1 MGRAGIFL
9 NRIYYGYYLIAAAFV
24 AQFISI
30 GTQNYVLSAF
40 MAPMLDELGWSRFD
54 FTVPRTI
61 GQAVMAFVGFF
72 VGAHVDRLGPRR
84 FMLAGTCI
92 LGVSIYAHAFVQT
105 VWGWWLV
112 NGLALT
118 TGAALLGNLVVNVTL
133 AKWFVELRGSAVAW
147 AAMGV
152 SFAGVLITPGI
163 TWGIDVVGWREA
175 WKWLALFAV
184 SSMVPVVLIMRR
196 APEDHGLHPDGKS
209 DDQVASGQAQ
219 RAADDFSRSMTRSQA
234 LRTTSFYA
242 LAFAFG
248 LFTMGIGVM
257 LLQTIPYV
265 TDAGIP
271 RVNAA
276 LMITVASIPAM
287 LTKPVWGYF
296 IDRMDAPR
304 RLASLSAAITGIAI
318 AVIVYGQSQSSLVW
332 LYVGYTGLGMGWG
345 GLIPLQ
351 EVIRAG
357 YFGRRYLG
365 SIRGVALPI
374 TMVMGASAPLLSS
387 YYYDVVGNYNG
398 AILVI
403 AGLNIASAVMI
414 LLVPRPASHE
424 PAN

>member
-1 MGRAGIFL
+1 
-9 NRIYYGYYLIAAAFV
+9 
-24 AQFISI
+24 
-30 GTQNYVLSAF
+30 

-61 GQAVMAFVGFF
+61 GQGVMAIVGFF
-72 VGAHVDRLGPRR
+72 VGTYVDRIGPRR
-84 FMLAGTCI
+84 FMLVGTCI
-92 LGVSIYAHAFVQT
+92 LGLSVYAHAWVET
-105 VWGWWLV
+105 VLGWWLI

-163 TWGIDVVGWREA
+163 TWGIDIVGWRDA
-175 WKWLALFAV
+175 WKWLAVFSVLV
-184 SSMVPVVLIMRR
+184 MVPVVLVMRR

-209 DDQVASGQAQ
+209 DAEVASGQAQ
-219 RAADDFSRSMTRSQA
+219 RAADDFSQSMTRQEA
-234 LRTTSFYA
+234 LRTTAFYG
-242 LAFAFG
+242 LVFAFG

-271 RVNAA
+271 RVTAA

-296 IDRMDAPR
+296 IDRMNAPR

-318 AVIVYGQSQSSLVW
+318 SVIVYGQSEGSLGW
-332 LYVGYTGLGMGWG
+332 LYAGYIGLGMGWG
-345 GLIPLQ
+345 GMIPLQ
-351 EVIRAG
+351 EVIWAG

-365 SIRGVALPI
+365 SIRGVAMPI
-374 TMVMGASAPLLSS
+374 SMVMGASAPLLSS
-387 YYYDVVGNYNG
+387 YYYDVVGSYDG
-398 AILVI
+398 AIMVV
-403 AGLNIASAVMI
+403 AGLNLASAVMI
-414 LLVPRPASHE
+414 LLVPRPA
-424 PAN
+424 AR